1 MRLWNRVAARKN
13 RRKTL
18 PDSPHEAQRVK
29 NGWLVIALVGSFLA
43 MAALIVMDLRLLRD
57 PSVAIKL
64 FGSTQKDG
72 PKNASFSKKGDA
84 KTVETESCRLT
95 PEVTF
100 YTKLSSQS
108 DPASQATPEKGDG
121 ASDRDSGDSTIPNR
135 SLSRDKDLSSGS
147 AGRLR
152 APTNTDQLTFVERSL
167 PEPERG
173 SPLYTVQVGAF
184 THPGIAQEWAA
195 KWKARGYDVVL
206 KPVARPKTGV
216 IYRLYLGSFASEKS
230 AEDLVRHLKSKEG
243 ISAFT
248 LVLRN

>member
-1 MRLWNRVAARKN
+1 MRLWKRVAARKN
-13 RRKTL
+13 KRKTL

-29 NGWLVIALVGSFLA
+29 NGWLVIALLCSFMA
-43 MAALIVMDLRLLRD
+43 MAALIVLDLRLLRD
-57 PSVAIKL
+57 PSVAVQL
-64 FGSTQKDG
+64 FGSTQKDN
-72 PKNASFSKKGDA
+72 PKNTNFSKKTDA
-84 KTVETESCRLT
+84 KALETEASRLT

-108 DPASQATPEKGDG
+108 DPALQPTPEKGDG
-121 ASDRDSGDSTIPNR
+121 ASDRDPGDTTIQNR
-135 SLSRDKDLSSGS
+135 SLSRDKDRLPDP
-147 AGRLR
+147 AGRPR
-152 APTNTDQLTFVERSL
+152 AATNTDQSTSFERTL
-167 PEPERG
+167 PDPERG

-195 KWKARGYDVVL
+195 KWKTRGYDVVL

-216 IYRLYLGSFASEKS
+216 IYRLYLGSFASEKT
-230 AEDLVRHLKSKEG
+230 AEDLVKHLKSKEG